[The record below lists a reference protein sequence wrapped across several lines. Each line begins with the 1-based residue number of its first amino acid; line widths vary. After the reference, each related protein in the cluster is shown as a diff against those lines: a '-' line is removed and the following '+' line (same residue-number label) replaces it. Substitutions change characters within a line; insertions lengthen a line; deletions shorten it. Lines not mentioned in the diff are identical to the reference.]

1 MFFWI
6 LFALL
11 HLGLFALMFYS
22 MRCWP
27 GLPAR
32 PSEDCK
38 ETVSLL
44 IPARN
49 EEAHIAA
56 AIEQAL
62 RGSPGIFEVLI
73 YNDHSTDR
81 TGDEIAR
88 VAAADPRVRVVS
100 AEPLPEGW
108 CGKPFACRQLA
119 RAARGDWLL
128 FQDADTRLQTD
139 AVARMLADTK
149 RYNVT
154 FLSCWPGLVM
164 EGVWEKLC
172 MPMLNFVVF
181 TLFPA
186 PLSLKRQMPALGLAH
201 GACILM
207 RREEYERIGGHE
219 LVKPELFEDTALAR
233 AWRAHGLRGICLDGQ
248 DVVRV
253 RMYDSWSSLWNGF
266 QKIFYPAFRHEVNFW
281 LFLLFHIVFFIVP
294 FVLAPVSLFT
304 GGWLLMSWLMVA
316 AILGSRLLQA
326 IRFGYS
332 LPAILFH
339 PLTECG
345 LIAVALASR
354 HKCRRGAGVPWR
366 GRNYKWKAS

>member
-6 LFALL
+6 LFAIL
-11 HLGLFALMFYS
+11 HFGLFALMFYN

-27 GLPAR
+27 ALPAR
-32 PSEDCK
+32 LDEDVA

-56 AIEQAL
+56 AIEDAL
-62 RGSPGIFEVLI
+62 RGSPEIMEVLV

-81 TGDEIAR
+81 TAEEVAR
-88 VAAADPRVRVVS
+88 VAAVDKRVRVVPVK
-100 AEPLPEGW
+100 PLPEDW
-108 CGKPFACRQLA
+108 CGKPYACRQLA
-119 RAARGDWLL
+119 EAASGEWLL
-128 FQDADTRLQTD
+128 FQDADTRLQKD
-139 AVARMLADTK
+139 AVARMLAATK
-149 RYNVT
+149 RYEVT

-164 EGVWEKLC
+164 KGFWEKLC

-207 RREEYERIGGHE
+207 RREEYMRIGGHE

-253 RMYDSWSSLWNGF
+253 RMYDSWPSLWNGF
-266 QKIFYPAFRHEVNFW
+266 QKIFYPAFRHEISFW
-281 LFLLFHIVFFIVP
+281 LFLLFHVLFFIAP
-294 FVLAPVSLFT
+294 FVLALLSLFT
-304 GGWLLMSWLMVA
+304 GGWPLLAWFMVA
-316 AILGSRLLQA
+316 TIIGSRWLQA
-326 IRFGYS
+326 TRFGYS
-332 LPAILFH
+332 RSAILAH
-339 PLTECG
+339 PLAECG

-354 HKCRRGAGVPWR
+354 HKCRRGGGVPWR
-366 GRNYKWKAS
+366 GRNYTWKAS